1 MSLCTACGQDTVRE
15 GEVDGRWARACL
27 SCGNL
32 EPLTNGAT
40 VCVTERPRYEA
51 KLPHLDRGRQQRRI
65 RRTEAQVEREFDA
78 CARARGWDVLSTSR
92 RRKGVVCERCG
103 AFAWPKGGDG
113 VSKGVPDRL
122 LRRDDMPPFL
132 WYGVE
137 LKGSHT
143 PLSAEQRDLAAKDG
157 IIIARCYADF
167 ETALD
172 NDRRPETQG

>member
-1 MSLCTACGQDTVRE
+1 MTKPCPTCGGEMLFGQIDGSDGYACIP
-15 GEVDGRWARACL
+15 
-27 SCGNL
+27 CGHS
-32 EPLTNGAT
+32 EQIGGAT
-40 VCVTERPRYEA
+40 VCVEPRLDYDR

-167 ETALD
+167 EAALD
-172 NDRRPETQG
+172 NDRRPQKQG